1 MAGRA
6 ELKNSAWARAKGDT
20 PRGVWRSEGEPVQ
33 GHAEE
38 EKREER
44 GKEKRWR
51 KEKKEK
57 CNKPERRVK
66 RGKRK
71 KNEGKVTGRGSGS
84 FCTHTH
90 ILTRLERFNTHAET

>member
-6 ELKNSAWARAKGDT
+6 EVKNSARARAKGDM
-20 PRGVWRSEGEPVQ
+20 PRGVWRSEGEPVE
-33 GHAEE
+33 GYAEE

-51 KEKKEK
+51 KEK

-71 KNEGKVTGRGSGS
+71 KNEGKVTGRG
-84 FCTHTH
+84 
-90 ILTRLERFNTHAET
+90 